1 MRGIFLMVGCGSPYM
16 RNQDCDDGWQSP
28 CGDLAI
34 DHAGPIDTSFE
45 RFDDAWIERPISSL
59 FNDAAAYHGD
69 KLATVDET
77 RSLTYRQLQRASQ
90 HLARRIDALVPAKR
104 PVGIL
109 LPNNAL
115 FPLAAL
121 ACLTA
126 GRPYVPIDPT
136 YPSARIDQ
144 IREEAGLGAMI
155 IDRIGGEVFYGGGS
169 LPCLDIGSSLDEAAE
184 AEPLI
189 ASAD

>member
-1 MRGIFLMVGCGSPYM
+1 ML
-16 RNQDCDDGWQSP
+16 NQDGEHGWQTP
-28 CGDLAI
+28 RGDLAI
-34 DHAGPIDTSFE
+34 DHEGPTDIPFE
-45 RFDDAWIERPISSL
+45 PFDDAWIERPIGSI
-59 FNDAAAYHGD
+59 FNEVAARCGD

-77 RSLTYRQLQRASQ
+77 TRLTYRQLQRASQ
-90 HLARRIDALVPAKR
+90 HLARRIDALVPAKK